1 MITAKQAREKQL
13 TINWKDNEKAV
24 KTYKKEKEEMLKEIE
39 EEIHN
44 ALIGEDNFISY
55 FIFTNKLHDL
65 ALVTSWTKY
74 KLAHADLVKDIEK
87 ELIQLGYKI
96 TVEHAVNSYEK
107 WWKIEW

>member
-13 TINWKDNEKAV
+13 TINWRDNEKAV
-24 KTYKKEKEEMLKEIE
+24 KAYKKEKEEMLKEIE

-44 ALIGEDNFISY
+44 ALVRDDNFISY
-55 FIFTNKLHDL
+55 FIFTNRLYDL
-65 ALVTSWTKY
+65 KLVTNWTEY
-74 KLAHADLVKDIEK
+74 KLAHADFVKDIEK

-107 WWKIEW
+107 WWVISW